1 MSDTRYVFDNAH
13 GETRERFP
21 ALSDLYDDETIRCL
35 QGIGVAS
42 GWQCLEVAA
51 GGGSI
56 AQWLAGQVGT
66 SGRVLATDLDARFLE
81 SLADPAPISVPPTCA
96 GHRGAAHY
104 RRHSRSVRRQLELQH
119 QAR

>member
-35 QGIGVAS
+35 QAIGVAP

-56 AQWLAGQVGT
+56 ARWLAGQVGT
-66 SGRVLATDLDARFLE
+66 SGRVLATDLDTRFLE
-81 SLADPAPISVPPTCA
+81 SLADPASRCA
-96 GHRGAAHY
+96 GTTSRATPCPI
-104 RRHSRSVRRQLELQH
+104 RHSTSCTR
-119 QAR
+119 A